1 MSYVINRPDPAAMG
15 RLLDGHPCSALGAV
29 LRLAWLEGLSR
40 EEIVGLTWPDL
51 SMESREIRLKD
62 RSVPFF
68 GDMEDCLRER
78 MRLHGRTSPH
88 VVISEKFQQ
97 PLNPISVSRMVRR
110 ALDGAGMETVRLMDL
125 RHDFV
130 IRQLETTD
138 WAAVARM
145 SGLAVSMFQTVYA
158 GYVQVRNP
166 AKAPADGDNE
176 YRIWRILQSEKGS
189 TVGLALA
196 LRWYMDIQLNEMAA
210 LTWAQVDFAGNRL
223 QLESRAVE
231 LAQSVRDLLLR
242 EYGRREAGD
251 DPHVLLTEHSRKPMD
266 TGYLSKSIRTVLIR
280 GGVEHITFRDLRS
293 GSEKTIEKVK
303 ILTLA
308 KEKRGFVRRDVTEKT
323 GLTDAAAYSRL
334 KELVRERE
342 LVRVSSKYYL
352 TGTVIPPEEQEA
364 AIYGYLREHG
374 TADSGEIHHLLG
386 LERRQSLRILKKMVA
401 EGTLIQKKQ
410 RFSLPPESAETGR
423 A

>member
-97 PLNPISVSRMVRR
+97 PLNPISVSRMMRR

-231 LAQSVRDLLLR
+231 LAQSVRNLLLR
-242 EYGRREAGD
+242 EYGRRGTDVRFGGLHVPNGLRGLCAGTQPRQSACGRRQRVPD
-251 DPHVLLTEHSRKPMD
+251 LADPAIRK
-266 TGYLSKSIRTVLIR
+266 RVHR
-280 GGVEHITFRDLRS
+280 GIG
-293 GSEKTIEKVK
+293 
-303 ILTLA
+303 A
-308 KEKRGFVRRDVTEKT
+308 
-323 GLTDAAAYSRL
+323 
-334 KELVRERE
+334 
-342 LVRVSSKYYL
+342 
-352 TGTVIPPEEQEA
+352 GTAVV
-364 AIYGYLREHG
+364 YGYP
-374 TADSGEIHHLLG
+374 T
-386 LERRQSLRILKKMVA
+386 Q
-401 EGTLIQKKQ
+401 
-410 RFSLPPESAETGR
+410 
-423 A
+423 